1 MTDFVS
7 ATKKIIKK
15 RTLIRKRITIR
26 INLLKNDES
35 MNPIAFKKH
44 EAEIDSF
51 LTEIRALNSQIE
63 DVCNTLDLD
72 VEEELEKDI
81 TQECEF
87 SIRIFNDLAI
97 LASNSEPEAKWLP
110 DSKPTRSQSCENNEP
125 SILRHY
131 SVWTSKPITS
141 KANNG
146 KAELEKTSSKSE
158 FQSAP
163 KINKKNRETKP
174 FKRKFSRSKSQNR
187 LNEKKPNDRKNTLI
201 RQKNVPNDKADS
213 GSKKYRPKKRKNN
226 YSKDASISPN
236 NFQKSDK
243 QYLEQFIQQTKTA
256 GLQKFI
262 SSYYEYGAHPRIY

>member
-1 MTDFVS
+1 MTFLVQTLWSWQTIVFCFSVVFLVHLNKKKDSFAIIFFSSLIEIFVFAIFPSLFVLFYTLSLLIMTDFVS

-146 KAELEKTSSKSE
+146 KAELKKTSSKSE

-163 KINKKNRETKP
+163 KINKKKQGNET
-174 FKRKFSRSKSQNR
+174 
-187 LNEKKPNDRKNTLI
+187 L
-201 RQKNVPNDKADS
+201 
-213 GSKKYRPKKRKNN
+213 
-226 YSKDASISPN
+226 
-236 NFQKSDK
+236 
-243 QYLEQFIQQTKTA
+243 
-256 GLQKFI
+256 
-262 SSYYEYGAHPRIY
+262 

>member
-72 VEEELEKDI
+72 VGEELEKDI
-81 TQECEF
+81 TQESEF

-146 KAELEKTSSKSE
+146 KAELKKTSSKSE

-236 NFQKSDK
+236 IFQKSDK

>member
-63 DVCNTLDLD
+63 DVCNALDLD
-72 VEEELEKDI
+72 IEEELEKDI

-97 LASNSEPEAKWLP
+97 LASNSEPETKWLP
-110 DSKPTRSQSCENNEP
+110 NSKPTRSDSFENNEP

-187 LNEKKPNDRKNTLI
+187 LNRKNTLI

-226 YSKDASISPN
+226 YSKDASTSPN
-236 NFQKSDK
+236 IFQKSDE
-243 QYLEQFIQQTKTA
+243 QYLEQFIQQTKAA